1 MIVVTIT
8 IGILM
13 SVLAAIVSIWL
24 LKFGV
29 LGTLIMAF
37 AAGAITTLLM
47 ALRALRNSDCDEKK
61 PGVGYSDR
69 NDVRKT

>member
-13 SVLAAIVSIWL
+13 SVLAAVVSIWL

-29 LGTLIMAF
+29 LGTLIVAF

-47 ALRALRNSDCDEKK
+47 ALRALHNSDCDEKK
-61 PGVGYSDR
+61 PEVGYSDR